1 MLEHFRE
8 SLARVRGA
16 GGSPIA
22 YTLKSLLLIPLWFGY
37 LLFGRDVKVTAAVML
52 ATCLAVE
59 LINSL
64 PPMES
69 TLCIAALALIL
80 WLPLS
85 AWSKF
90 VYERMSEEEY

>member
-8 SLARVRGA
+8 SLAQARRAGA
-16 GGSPIA
+16 NPVS
-22 YTLKSLLLIPLWFGY
+22 YSLKFLLCVLLCFGY
-37 LLFGRDVKVTAAVML
+37 LLFGRDVKVTAAVVL
-52 ATCLAVE
+52 ASCLAVE

-64 PPMES
+64 PPVES

-80 WLPLS
+80 WLALS

-90 VYERMSEEEY
+90 VYERMSEEED